1 MGIKYQ
7 IAEDLQQ
14 AMNELA
20 GMLFPHVRTDDVV
33 CLRSHG
39 STSRG
44 TIARCHALGKA
55 MQMGLGRKGFY
66 LIEVISER
74 FDKMS
79 EEDQI
84 KTMIHELMH
93 IPKSFGGGFIFHNV
107 VNDKNVQIMYE
118 KYVSLKERGNNLG
131 ERYGEELVENR
142 EPRELE
148 KVESYGLMTSLGGQS
163 ASTRVSPGTR
173 TSEEVLPE
181 GKGGNEKKRKKY
193 GWF

>member
-7 IAEDLQQ
+7 MAEDLQE
-14 AMNELA
+14 AVNEIA
-20 GMLFPHVRTDDVV
+20 GMLFPHVRTNDVV
-33 CLRSHG
+33 CLRSFG

-79 EEDQI
+79 DKERI
-84 KTMIHELMH
+84 KTLIHELMH

-107 VNDKNVQIMYE
+107 VNDKNVEQMYE
-118 KYVSLKERGNNLG
+118 RYVCLKRGESN
-131 ERYGEELVENR
+131 EFVEEKR
-142 EPRELE
+142 E
-148 KVESYGLMTSLGGQS
+148 
-163 ASTRVSPGTR
+163 
-173 TSEEVLPE
+173 
-181 GKGGNEKKRKKY
+181 KKY